1 MMLELHFA
9 LLILK
14 TLINYFV
21 WTLTFDIKKLIKRE
35 KLTNKKLEMIQM
47 LVNSTFS
54 SFHSSDAKKLHQCC
68 QAIFMC
74 VLKRCFML
82 EEVVNR
88 KSMKTLEKE
97 IVAVLDVARDAH

>member
-1 MMLELHFA
+1 MASLT
-9 LLILK
+9 LK
-14 TLINYFV
+14 IPINYFIC
-21 WTLTFDIKKLIKRE
+21 TLTFDIKKLIKRE

-54 SFHSSDAKKLHQCC
+54 SFHSSDVKKLYPCC

-74 VLKRCFML
+74 VLKRCFIL

-88 KSMKTLEKE
+88 KSIKTLEKE
-97 IVAVLDVARDAH
+97 IIAVLDVACDAR

>member
-1 MMLELHFA
+1 MILELDFA

-14 TLINYFV
+14 IPINYFIC
-21 WTLTFDIKKLIKRE
+21 TLTFDIKKLIKRE

-54 SFHSSDAKKLHQCC
+54 SFHSSDVKKLDKHRK
-68 QAIFMC
+68 AMFVC
-74 VLKRCFML
+74 VLKSYFIL

-88 KSMKTLEKE
+88 KSVTTLEKE
-97 IVAVLDVARDAH
+97 IIAVFDVACDAH